1 MRFFFQTFSCHD
13 VCIRLYHTGLTLML
27 GCPSQVR
34 IYAKKNQNQ
43 KYLKK
48 MQPSWK
54 KYHNQNINFKMV
66 FKPKILV
73 ELFCLDKFK
82 IRLKKRKFFFR
93 TLHNIL

>member
-1 MRFFFQTFSCHD
+1 
-13 VCIRLYHTGLTLML
+13 ML

-34 IYAKKNQNQ
+34 IYAKNNQNQ
-43 KYLKK
+43 KFLKK
-48 MQPSWK
+48 NAAFLK
-54 KYHNQNINFKMV
+54 KYRNQNLNFKMV

-82 IRLKKRKFFFR
+82 IRLKKRKIFFR